1 MFIVVKQ
8 KDYFSF
14 REPVGLCLGQA
25 PFIDSTLFIGRES
38 EMTEIKKF
46 LKPDSQSQEQQRLVL
61 GGIGGIGKTQLA
73 ISYAKYHYKDYTSV
87 FWLDATSGTTL
98 KDSFRQMAEVIFDI
112 QDSQGFEVKQIL
124 GKIRGWL
131 SDKKNR
137 EWLLIFDNY
146 DDPDQFKIEDY
157 FPFAYHGAIIITT
170 RRPDR
175 VAGERVRIEPL
186 EQIDE
191 SIRIL
196 VTRSKRQDAETGKLL
211 KDSNINRLLIAG
223 RSLCATISSATRRSP
238 AGIGHRRS
246 ISLPKSH
253 HF

>member
-1 MFIVVKQ
+1 MNKQ
-8 KDYFSF
+8 RDDFSF
-14 REPVGLCLGQA
+14 QEPVGLCLGRA
-25 PFIDSTLFIGRES
+25 PLIDSTLFIGRES
-38 EMTEIKKF
+38 EMHKMKKF
-46 LKPDSQSQEQQRLVL
+46 LKSESQSQEQQQQQRLVL

-73 ISYAKYHYKDYTSV
+73 ISYAKHHHKDHTSV
-87 FWLDATSGTTL
+87 FWLDATSESTL
-98 KDSFRQMAEVIFDI
+98 KNSFRHMAEIIFDVK
-112 QDSQGFEVKQIL
+112 DPQGFEIERIL

-157 FPFAYHGAIIITT
+157 FPFASHGAIIITT

-191 SIRIL
+191 SIQIL
-196 VTRSKRQDAETGKLL
+196 ATRSERQDAETGKSL
-211 KDSNINRLLIAG
+211 KDSNINRLIIAG
-223 RSLCATISSATRRSP
+223 RSLCATLSRATRRSP